1 MSSSNTGTLLNQSNK
16 TSFNGSSV
24 ASPNVNA
31 NKQGHANLDVIEEEL
46 QIEEGNENEFESQ
59 RNTLHKIRQATS
71 SWPDKHGDPSDK
83 QKDNEI
89 TSSELE
95 AAANA
100 ELDPAE
106 LNDDQFQHLEKAT

>member
-46 QIEEGNENEFESQ
+46 QIEEGNENEFES
-59 RNTLHKIRQATS
+59 
-71 SWPDKHGDPSDK
+71 
-83 QKDNEI
+83 
-89 TSSELE
+89 
-95 AAANA
+95 
-100 ELDPAE
+100 
-106 LNDDQFQHLEKAT
+106 